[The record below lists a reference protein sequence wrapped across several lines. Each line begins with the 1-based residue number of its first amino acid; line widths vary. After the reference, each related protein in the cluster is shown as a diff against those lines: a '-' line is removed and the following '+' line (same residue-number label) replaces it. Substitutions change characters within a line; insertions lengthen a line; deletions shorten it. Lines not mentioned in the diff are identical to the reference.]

1 MQFVS
6 SYKIFKEKGFIIEY
20 HEGIGNLDNV
30 ISFKLKE
37 SEDRNYSPNFDL
49 LMDIR
54 HTTIK
59 GVKSDVKKY
68 IEFANRHKGISG
80 KRKLAVITSKPRH
93 VVFFTF
99 LNMFPSRLPQTMKLF
114 SSIEAAMFWLGGP
127 LELDEV
133 KCCLDNLKEKAR
145 TYLTESLD

>member
-1 MQFVS
+1 
-6 SYKIFKEKGFIIEY
+6 
-20 HEGIGNLDNV
+20 
-30 ISFKLKE
+30 
-37 SEDRNYSPNFDL
+37 
-49 LMDIR
+49 MDIR
-54 HTTIK
+54 HTTVK

-68 IEFANRHKGISG
+68 IEFANNHKGISG

-133 KCCLDNLKEKAR
+133 KCCLDNLKDKVR
-145 TYLTESLD
+145 TCLTESLD